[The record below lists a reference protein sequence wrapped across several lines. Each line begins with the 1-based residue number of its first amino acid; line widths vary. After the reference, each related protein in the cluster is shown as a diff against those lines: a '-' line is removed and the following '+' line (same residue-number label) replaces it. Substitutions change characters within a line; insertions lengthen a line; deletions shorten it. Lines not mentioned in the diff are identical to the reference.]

1 MSYENFSIENIE
13 KDFAISIQSE
23 PNLFAEITP
32 IAPSERLI
40 SLLEEFTP
48 LASAIGTEKAR
59 SEFIIAPI
67 LAEVKKR
74 AGNQVSLFSGTR
86 FDVDKEKG
94 LNGFCDFM
102 FSLSSSQLTLA
113 APVIAIVE
121 AKNDN
126 INSGFGQCMA
136 EMVAAQIYNQQRGKP
151 LKTLYGCV
159 TTGSIWRFLKLV
171 DKTIYVDNS
180 EYYLDQLPKI
190 LGIFAADLSLQEQQG
205 SPGMKWNT
213 GEM

>member
-1 MSYENFSIENIE
+1 MAYENFTIQSIE
-13 KDFAISIQSE
+13 KDFDIKIQDV
-23 PNLFAEITP
+23 PNLFVDVNPVE
-32 IAPSERLI
+32 PSERLI
-40 SLLEEFTP
+40 SLLEDFTP

-74 AGNQVSLFSGTR
+74 ANNPVSLFSGNR

-102 FSLSSSQLTLA
+102 FSFSSSQLSIS
-113 APVIAIVE
+113 APVITIVE

-136 EMVAAQIYNQQRGKP
+136 EMLAAQIYNQQNKKP
-151 LKTLYGCV
+151 IKAIYGCV

-171 DKTIYVDNS
+171 DNTVFLDNR
-180 EYYLDQLPKI
+180 EYYLDQLDKI
-190 LGIFAADLSLQEQQG
+190 LGIFISDLNEV
-205 SPGMKWNT
+205 
-213 GEM
+213 

>member
-1 MSYENFSIENIE
+1 MSYENFTIENIE
-13 KDFAISIQSE
+13 KDFAVSIQSVS
-23 PNLFAEITP
+23 NLFAEITP
-32 IAPSERLI
+32 VEPSERLV

-102 FSLSSSQLTLA
+102 FSLSSSQLSLN

-136 EMVAAQIYNQQRGKP
+136 EMVAAQMYNQQKNKP
-151 LKTLYGCV
+151 LKTVYGCV
-159 TTGSIWRFLKLV
+159 TTGSVWRFLKLV
-171 DKTIYVDNS
+171 DKTIVVDNS
-180 EYYLDQLPKI
+180 EYYLDQLAKI
-190 LGIFAADLSLQEQQG
+190 LGIFAADLGLQD
-205 SPGMKWNT
+205 
-213 GEM
+213 

>member
-1 MSYENFSIENIE
+1 MSYENFTIDNIE
-13 KDFAISIQSE
+13 RDFAVSIQSKT
-23 PNLFAEITP
+23 NLFAKLPSVE
-32 IAPSERLI
+32 PSERLI

-74 AGNQVSLFSGTR
+74 AGSHVSLFSGTR

-102 FSLSSSQLTLA
+102 FSFSTSQLTLA

-136 EMVAAQIYNQQRGKP
+136 EMLAAQIYNQQKQKP
-151 LKTLYGCV
+151 LQTIYGCV

-171 DKTIYVDNS
+171 DNTIYLDNS
-180 EYYLDQLPKI
+180 EYYLDQLDKI
-190 LGIFAADLSLQEQQG
+190 LGIFAADLSLQD
-205 SPGMKWNT
+205 
-213 GEM
+213 

>member
-1 MSYENFSIENIE
+1 MSYENFTVETIER
-13 KDFAISIQSE
+13 DFAVTIQE
-23 PNLFAEITP
+23 LPNLFAAVLAVE
-32 IAPSERLI
+32 PSERLVT
-40 SLLEEFTP
+40 LLAEFAP

-74 AGNQVSLFSGTR
+74 AGSHVSLFSGTR

-102 FSLSSSQLTLA
+102 FSFSSSQLTLA

-136 EMVAAQIYNQQRGKP
+136 EMIAAQLYNQQRQKP
-151 LKTLYGCV
+151 LHTVYGCV
-159 TTGSIWRFLKLV
+159 TTGSIWRFLKLIEN
-171 DKTIYVDNS
+171 TIYLDSN
-180 EYYLDQLPKI
+180 EYYLDQLAKI
-190 LGIFAADLSLQEQQG
+190 LGIFVADLCG
-205 SPGMKWNT
+205 D
-213 GEM
+213 

>member
-1 MSYENFSIENIE
+1 MAYENFTIQTIE
-13 KDFAISIQSE
+13 KDFDIQIQDA
-23 PNLFAEITP
+23 PNLFDDVSAVE
-32 IAPSERLI
+32 PSERLI
-40 SLLEEFTP
+40 SLLEDFTP

-74 AGNQVSLFSGTR
+74 TNNSVSLFSGNR

-102 FSLSSSQLTLA
+102 FSLSSSQLTLS

-136 EMVAAQIYNQQRGKP
+136 EMLAAQIYNQQKQKP
-151 LKTLYGCV
+151 IKAIHGCV

-171 DKTIYVDNS
+171 DNTVFLDNN
-180 EYYLDQLPKI
+180 EYYLDQLDKI
-190 LGIFAADLSLQEQQG
+190 LGIFISDLNEV
-205 SPGMKWNT
+205 
-213 GEM
+213 